1 MDDIGIRSLHLT
13 SEEEAL
19 DALKRADVDPDGI
32 QAMLPKMFHLN
43 IMLDGMECR
52 VANIIKQEML
62 SLGGMRPSPGGR
74 SRAASPDRMS
84 S

>member
-19 DALKRADVDPDGI
+19 DALNRADVDSDGI

-43 IMLDGMECR
+43 IMLDGM
-52 VANIIKQEML
+52 
-62 SLGGMRPSPGGR
+62 
-74 SRAASPDRMS
+74 
-84 S
+84 